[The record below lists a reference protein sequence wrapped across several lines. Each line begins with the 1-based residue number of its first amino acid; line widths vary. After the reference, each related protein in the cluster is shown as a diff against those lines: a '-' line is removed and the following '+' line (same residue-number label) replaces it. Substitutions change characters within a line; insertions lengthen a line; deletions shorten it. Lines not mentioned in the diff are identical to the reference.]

1 MNFFPLYSPKEII
14 NKIAF
19 LAEYGSGVFCS
30 ETSDAQM
37 FLGVSDKLM
46 NNYNKEELWQEIL
59 IKAICKV
66 M

>member
-1 MNFFPLYSPKEII
+1 M
-14 NKIAF
+14 
-19 LAEYGSGVFCS
+19 FCS